1 MIDRVEQ
8 MPPKPKTGE
17 IVTDEI
23 LQSRQYTTLSL
34 AKGFAGTTDP
44 SNIWQSMMRDQWQ
57 AFTYYREL
65 EEKDEDVAGA
75 IEELKL
81 SVLSRERTI
90 TPADDSSQAAEVAA
104 FIEDQINDLTDFHLI
119 LDNLLDAAPYGVAIA
134 EIIFDVSAGQVGL
147 LEIKDRPQELFS
159 FAELPYLPQIGPLRF
174 KQTIYD
180 ASGGVLVP
188 ENKFIVFSYRQ
199 RGGNRR
205 GRPLLRSVFWPS
217 WFRRNVVRFWLRFA
231 EKGAGTAAVKYPQG
245 ASQDEKQ
252 KALEAAEAIIE
263 RVAIAVPEN
272 FGLIQELLT
281 QARTQDPAVFEKL
294 DTRMEEKIRRRI
306 VGQTLTSHASSAS
319 GAGSRAL
326 GQVHQ
331 ETKVER
337 TQDLARAL
345 ETVINDQLV
354 KPLTLWNYG
363 PNVEPPKFAINKE
376 NEEDLNMRSQVDAR
390 LQSMGVPLTKNYALK
405 KYSIP
410 EPKATDE
417 ILQPIPGAAPGA
429 GGGQQLPPGDP
440 TVPPDDGSSFGDQ
453 FDRDI
458 KDVDR
463 LMAQLKQQALDV
475 YTARVKEVIGQ
486 VSRGGAI

>member
-1 MIDRVEQ
+1 MTDQVKV
-8 MPPKPKTGE
+8 MPKPEAGE
-17 IVTDEI
+17 IVTNEI

-44 SNIWQSMMRDQWQ
+44 SNIWQAMMRDQWQ
-57 AFTYYREL
+57 AFIYYREL

-90 TPADDSSQAAEVAA
+90 TPADDSAQAAEVAQ
-104 FIEDQINDLTDFHLI
+104 FVEQQINGVSNFHSVLESM
-119 LDNLLDAAPYGVAIA
+119 LDAAPYGLAIA
-134 EIIFDVSAGQVGL
+134 EILYDISAGQVGL
-147 LEIKDRPQELFS
+147 LEIKDRPQELFA

-180 ASGGVLVP
+180 ASGGILVP
-188 ENKFIVFSYRQ
+188 ESKFLIFSYKSRS
-199 RGGNRR
+199 GNRR
-205 GRPLLRSVFWPS
+205 GRPLLRNVFWPS

-245 ASQDEKQ
+245 ATNDEQQ
-252 KALEAAEAIIE
+252 KALAAAEAIIE
-263 RVAIAVPEN
+263 KVAIAVPEN

-306 VGQTLTSHASSAS
+306 VGQTLTSHASGSS

-337 TQDLARAL
+337 TVDLARAL
-345 ETVINDQLV
+345 ETIVNDQLV

-363 PNVEPPKFAINKE
+363 PNAPTPKFAINKE
-376 NEEDLNMRSQVDAR
+376 NEEDLSMRSLVDAR
-390 LQSMGVPLTKNYALK
+390 LQGMGVPITKNYALK

-417 ILQPIPGAAPGA
+417 ILVPIATPSL
-429 GGGQQLPPGDP
+429 GGSGMQGIPGDP
-440 TVPPDDGSSFGDQ
+440 TNPPDDGTSN
-453 FDRDI
+453 FDDVDKNVRDL
-458 KDVDR
+458 DR
-463 LMAQLKQQALDV
+463 LMGQLKQEALNL
-475 YTARVKEVIGQ
+475 YGARVKEVVSQ
-486 VSRGGAI
+486 VTPGGAR